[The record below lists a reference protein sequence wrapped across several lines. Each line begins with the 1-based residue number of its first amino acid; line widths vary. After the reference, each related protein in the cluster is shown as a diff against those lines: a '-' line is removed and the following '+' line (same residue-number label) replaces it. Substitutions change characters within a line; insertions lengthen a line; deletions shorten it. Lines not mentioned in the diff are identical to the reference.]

1 MASARK
7 IAILQCM
14 GGTALCL
21 HVVRTTFL
29 LVLQLSATKRSGA
42 FRWVGLIVAQ
52 GDGGTCTDAATA
64 HSLVRGAALLI
75 RLGERMRQQCK
86 NDQLAT
92 TRSQASAR
100 RGTAGLARS
109 LQVGSACGAVC
120 AHIVNAGDELID
132 QDFVDR
138 CALFG
143 AVFGARREHE
153 LWVACALALLCPAS
167 ALLEL
172 SKGVDH
178 HLSRLALCRT
188 VQLHEGR
195 VGLALAAP
203 RPRGT
208 LARPLRRRRKR
219 EKHEKRRGARPPRR
233 PHHWAAPLQEPTA

>member
-75 RLGERMRQQCK
+75 R
-86 NDQLAT
+86 
-92 TRSQASAR
+92 
-100 RGTAGLARS
+100 
-109 LQVGSACGAVC
+109 
-120 AHIVNAGDELID
+120 IVNAGDELID